1 MTWTLRDIEND
12 REIVRAIDGHDD
24 RAAAILAGAY
34 LEDRLL
40 ATIKT
45 RLVSDGKALKRFFTG
60 IGPLVT
66 FSAKIDLSYLL
77 GIFDPKTT
85 EILHIVRSIRNEFAH
100 NLSPISFSTPVIA
113 KLCNRLFYSEKIK
126 DLKSTNEVAFQN
138 CPALLEMNTV
148 LLSPLV
154 ELSNTPRNA
163 YMNTIKVLLFMME
176 LSKASVSMRET
187 DTLQIISRQD

>member
-12 REIVRAIDGHDD
+12 REIVRAIEGHDD

-45 RLVSDGKALKRFFTG
+45 RLVSDAKALKKFFAG

-85 EILHIVRSIRNEFAH
+85 EILHTVRSIRNEFAH
-100 NLSPISFSTPVIA
+100 NLSPISFSTPAIA
-113 KLCNRLFYSEKIK
+113 KLCNPLFHNEKIK
-126 DLKSTNEVAFQN
+126 GLKSANAAAFQD
-138 CPALLEMNTV
+138 CSALLEMNAA
-148 LLSPLV
+148 LLDPLV

-176 LSKASVSMRET
+176 LSKASVLMGET
-187 DTLQIISRQD
+187 DTLQIVKANS